1 MAHGEILESELQ
13 KFQLDL
19 PDSQKLLL
27 ARYCDELVHWNQKIN
42 LTGLTGANMVR
53 RLVVEPVWVGL
64 RLKPSGMLVDIGSGN
79 GSPAI
84 PLHIVSHLDKT
95 HLIEARTKRAVFLR
109 HLAASLKLSDL
120 AVHHARF
127 QEVAPI
133 LGSPDWITLQGVALS
148 PELVDSIRQI
158 SSKTTTVVW
167 ITSGVEIPINPVQV
181 LEVPI
186 TGTQVFLLR
195 WDHSWP
201 ACTGS

>member
-1 MAHGEILESELQ
+1 VAHGEILESELQ

-167 ITSGVEIPINPVQV
+167 ITSDARAPMDPVEV
-181 LEVPI
+181 LDVPI
-186 TGTQVFLLR
+186 TRTQVFLFQL
-195 WDHSWP
+195 DHS
-201 ACTGS
+201 